1 MMPNSWGEFVTN
13 GQYSAV
19 LGDKWHSF
27 SETLLSP
34 FAVGTGDRPHLRAL
48 RRSLNVLEQFMR
60 LSRGEDEK

>member
-1 MMPNSWGEFVTN
+1 
-13 GQYSAV
+13 V